1 MDKDGLELLAA
12 KVDSVV
18 EDLKAVRDRNKELS
32 TEKKKLEQRLSA
44 LEKQVRQGDKE
55 GDRTKEL
62 IAENKA
68 YKKRCALMK
77 SKVTSM
83 LAKVEVLQ

>member
-1 MDKDGLELLAA
+1 MDKDELELLAA

-18 EDLKAVRDRNKELS
+18 DDLKAVRDRNTELT
-32 TEKKKLEQRLSA
+32 TEKNRLEQRLSA
-44 LEKQVRQGDKE
+44 LEKQVRQAEKE
-55 GDRTKEL
+55 GTRTKDL

-77 SKVTSM
+77 TKVTSM
-83 LAKVEVLQ
+83 LAKTEVLQ

>member
-1 MDKDGLELLAA
+1 MDKDELELLAA
-12 KVDSVV
+12 KVENVV
-18 EDLKAVRDRNKELS
+18 DDLKAVRDRNMELS
-32 TEKKKLEQRLSA
+32 SEKTKLEQRLSA
-44 LEKQVRQGDKE
+44 LEKQVCQADKE